1 MGVSMLL
8 SDIYQ
13 NAYAKQNLKIRSES
27 TRKHYR
33 IMFKHLAEYLGHQPT
48 IDDLNDE
55 HAAGFA
61 HWLIA
66 RGLAAATV
74 NQRLHYMRA
83 LWTWLA
89 KRGIV
94 SKFPTIIKLPE
105 PARVPRGWSEKQIA
119 QLFGACR
126 RMQGM
131 IAGVPAGDWWYGLHL
146 FWWDTGERTMA
157 SLSIE
162 WDWLDLETGVLD
174 VPPEVRK
181 GKHKG
186 MLYTL
191 KAPTLEV
198 LRKIKQPKR
207 RLIFPWPYH
216 PGTFY
221 NHYDRLLESAG
232 LPTDRRS
239 KPQKMR
245 RSFASHIEAHG
256 GNATEA
262 LDHTARSVT
271 VRSYLDQSIVNRRP
285 ANLVLP
291 IIQPEIERA

>member
-13 NAYAKQNLKIRSES
+13 NDYSKQNLKIRSES

-33 IMFKHLAEYLGHQPT
+33 IMLQHLGEYLGHPPT
-48 IDDLNDE
+48 VDDLRDDV
-55 HAAGFA
+55 AAGFA
-61 HWLIA
+61 MWL
-66 RGLAAATV
+66 LAGGRSVATV
-74 NQRLHYMRA
+74 NQRGHYLRA
-83 LWTWLA
+83 MWTWMA
-89 KRGIV
+89 KRGMV
-94 SKFPTIIKLPE
+94 SKFPTIVKLPE

-126 RMQGM
+126 RMTGT
-131 IAGVPAGDWWYGLHL
+131 IDGIKASDWWLAIHL
-146 FWWDTGERTMA
+146 VWWDTGERTMA
-157 SLSIE
+157 TLSLE

-186 MLYTL
+186 MMYVL
-191 KAPTLEV
+191 KAPTLAA
-198 LRKIKQPKR
+198 LTKIKQPKR

-221 NHYDRLLESAG
+221 NHYNRLLESAG

-271 VRSYLDQSIVNRRP
+271 VKSYLDPSIVNRKP
-285 ANLVLP
+285 ANMVLP
-291 IIQPEIERA
+291 EIAPIQGA